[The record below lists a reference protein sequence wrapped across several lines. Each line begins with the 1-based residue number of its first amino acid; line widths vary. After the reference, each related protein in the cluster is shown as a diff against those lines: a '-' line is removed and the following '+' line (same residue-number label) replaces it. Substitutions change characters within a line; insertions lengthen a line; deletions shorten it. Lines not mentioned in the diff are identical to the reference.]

1 MHPMNSLKP
10 VAARKYG
17 DSDLELARAEMRKFR
32 ETSIGW
38 PVVLL
43 LVVVFVHLAAL
54 VVALSDLFWPWR
66 LLAAFVAATTGAR
79 LFLIGHDAAHGS
91 YTPSTRLNQVLGR
104 IALVPTLHSH
114 SLWHAGHMKHHRF
127 TNLRARD
134 FVWTPLS
141 KAEYDRLTA
150 VGRALHR
157 AYRSKFGLGL
167 GLHYLIEIWAPRMLV
182 PRRGQIGAVQAEHRW
197 DTGILGLYVL
207 GLASVAVWF
216 AVGGG
221 VAGDPWH
228 WLSVALFG
236 LVIPLAVQ
244 HWLIGFVIYFNH
256 THPEIPWFDDA
267 DAWSYWHAQVEC
279 TTHPHMA
286 FPSNYVIPNQVM
298 NHTAHHMDM
307 RIPLRRLDR
316 AQARLEEVLAGPIQ
330 RYAWSWEE
338 FRRILRTC
346 RIYDYERHR
355 WLDWSG
361 AVLSEAPGRAV
372 ATALEGVE
380 G

>member
-1 MHPMNSLKP
+1 MNSSEP
-10 VAARKYG
+10 VTARSYG
-17 DSDLELARAEMRKFR
+17 DSDLGLARTEMRKFR

-38 PVVLL
+38 PVALL
-43 LVVVFVHLAAL
+43 LLIVFVHVGAL
-54 VVALSDLFWPWR
+54 GVALSGLFWPWR
-66 LLAAFVAATTGAR
+66 LLAALIVAATGAR

-91 YTPSTRLNQVLGR
+91 YTPSTRLNRILGR
-104 IALVPTLHSH
+104 VALVPTLHSH

-141 KAEYDRLTA
+141 KADYDRLTA

-157 AYRSKFGLGL
+157 VYRSGLGL
-167 GLHYLIEIWAPRMLV
+167 GLGLYYLIEIWAPRMLV
-182 PRRGQIGAVQAEHRW
+182 PRRSQIGAVRAEHRW
-197 DTGILGLYVL
+197 DTGLLALYILGLAGVAL
-207 GLASVAVWF
+207 WLAVAW
-216 AVGGG
+216 G
-221 VAGDPWH
+221 VAGTPWH

-236 LVIPLAVQ
+236 LVLPLAIQ

-267 DAWSYWHAQVEC
+267 EAWSYWHAQVEC
-279 TTHPHMA
+279 TTHPQME
-286 FPSNYVIPNQVM
+286 FPRPYFIPNQVM

-307 RIPLRRLDR
+307 RIPLRQLDR
-316 AQARLEEVLAGPIQ
+316 AQARLEEVLAGPVQ
-330 RYAWSWEE
+330 SYAWSWGA

-346 RIYDYERHR
+346 RLYDYDRHR

-361 AVLSEAPGRAV
+361 AVLSEEPGRAV
-372 ATALEGVE
+372 ASALERAE